1 MIYLTGFMGSG
12 KTSVGEALSS
22 QMKRPFIDLDRYIT
36 AKAGKSI
43 PEIFA
48 CAGESSFRALENESL
63 LEIAEGAWG
72 TVISTGGGL
81 PVKRMNRAVM
91 KASGYVVYLK
101 ASFGTLITRIP
112 TDPGRPLW
120 NERASQLLEERKP
133 AYEEADFIIDTE
145 GLSVQEVAR
154 KIISQTR
161 SMVNPLPVLV
171 PSSPYPVYI
180 GRGIFGNLGKYLGRY
195 GKPEGF
201 FVLVDENVDRYHKT
215 SIKKA
220 FRGLKHTAMIVP
232 SGESS
237 KSFPFLQQVLD
248 RMFTAKM
255 NRQWTC
261 IAIGGGVTG
270 DLAAFAS
277 SIFMRGIPVV
287 QIPTTLLAQVDSS
300 IGGKTGIDVSHG
312 KNLVGTFHQ
321 PQFVLSDVDFLD
333 TLDREQMDGAYAE
346 VIKYGVIMDREL
358 FEYLVKTKKPN
369 LEQIVSKCSADKASI
384 VTSDEREKG
393 LRRILNFGHTL
404 GHALEHASG
413 YTLNHGMA
421 VGAGMIFAAWLS
433 SDMGLL
439 QKKDLKRIHAL
450 VNRLVLKKNKPVF
463 PRTRDIKDGIELDKK
478 GTGTGIHFVL
488 TQGIGDATVKKLST
502 SQILD
507 AYERFVSTDEKSL

>member
-12 KTSVGEALSS
+12 KTSVGEALASR
-22 QMKRPFIDLDRYIT
+22 MKRPFLDLDRYIA
-36 AKAGKSI
+36 AKVGKSI
-43 PEIFA
+43 TEIFA
-48 CAGESSFRALENESL
+48 CAGESSFRCVENESL
-63 LEIAEGAWG
+63 LEVAEGAWG

-81 PVKRMNRAVM
+81 PVNRMNRSVM

-101 ASFGTLITRIP
+101 ASFDTLITRIP

-133 AYEEADFIIDTE
+133 AYEDADFIIDTE

-154 KIISQTR
+154 KIIKQIS

-171 PSSPYPVYI
+171 PGQPYPVYI
-180 GRGIFGNLGKYLGRY
+180 GKGIFGNLRKYLGRH

-201 FVLVDENVDRYHKT
+201 FVLVDENAEKCHRQSMNRV
-215 SIKKA
+215 
-220 FRGLKHTAMIVP
+220 FRGLKHVVMTVP
-232 SGESS
+232 SGEAS
-237 KSFPFLQQVLD
+237 KSFPFLQEVLD
-248 RMFTAKM
+248 RMFASKV

-261 IAIGGGVTG
+261 VAVGGGVTG

-287 QIPTTLLAQVDSS
+287 QVPTTLLAQVDSG
-300 IGGKTGIDVSHG
+300 IGGKTGIDVSSG

-333 TLDREQMDGAYAE
+333 TLDRKQIDGAFAE

-358 FEYLVKTKKPN
+358 FEYLEKKKKPD
-369 LEQIVSKCSADKASI
+369 LELIVSKCSADKASV
-384 VTSDEREKG
+384 VTGDEREKG

-404 GHALEHASG
+404 GHALEHAHG
-413 YTLNHGMA
+413 YAMNHGQA
-421 VGAGMIFAAWLS
+421 VGAGMVFAAWLS
-433 SDMGLL
+433 SDLGLL
-439 QKKDLKRIHAL
+439 QKKDLKRIQDL
-450 VNRLVLKKNKPVF
+450 VNRLVF
-463 PRTRDIKDGIELDKK
+463 RKDRPIYPQVRKIREGMKLDKK
-478 GTGTGIHFVL
+478 GTEEGVLFVL
-488 TQGIGDATVKKLST
+488 TQGIGDATVKKFST

-507 AYERFVSTDEKSL
+507 AYERFVSKIEKSL